1 MPADLDRSRLDVA
14 SALLAKAGSTKSSEE
29 AVALAQK
36 CYRLLAEH
44 INHYEDMVEA
54 AVPGPRKRER
64 RLLQD
69 RRRGFPTP
77 GTSSSSSS
85 TQRPSGVDRYR
96 SSAAAEV
103 DGARKATFDVRI

>member
-1 MPADLDRSRLDVA
+1 MPAGSDRTRLDVA
-14 SALLAKAGSTKSSEE
+14 RALLAKAGSTKSSEE

-44 INHYEDMVEA
+44 INDYEDTADA
-54 AVPGPRKRER
+54 AAPGPRRRER

-69 RRRGFPTP
+69 RRRGFAPP
-77 GTSSSSSS
+77 GSSSPS
-85 TQRPSGVDRYR
+85 TQRHSGVDQYR
-96 SSAAAEV
+96 SSAAGEF

>member
-1 MPADLDRSRLDVA
+1 MAR
-14 SALLAKAGSTKSSEE
+14 ALLVKAGSTKSSEE

-44 INHYEDMVEA
+44 INDYEDTTDA
-54 AVPGPRKRER
+54 TAPGPRRRER

-69 RRRGFPTP
+69 RRRGFPPP
-77 GTSSSSSS
+77 GSS
-85 TQRPSGVDRYR
+85 TPSTERHSGVDRYR